1 MNKNNRQ
8 FELIYRDN
16 FNKVMRLCL
25 GYASGDKGLAKDL
38 TQEVFVKVW
47 DNLSKFREDSQV
59 GTWIYRITV
68 NTCLMQLRKKKRYLL
83 KGELQNEIA
92 VADEEE
98 GSNKERQ
105 FKKMYRCI
113 AKLSASNKTII
124 LMELEGLSQKEIA
137 AVMGMN
143 HTAIRTRIHRIKTQL
158 SKCVTHE

>member
-25 GYASGDKGLAKDL
+25 GYASGDKDLAKDL

-92 VADEEE
+92 VADEE

-105 FKKMYRCI
+105 FKKMYQCI